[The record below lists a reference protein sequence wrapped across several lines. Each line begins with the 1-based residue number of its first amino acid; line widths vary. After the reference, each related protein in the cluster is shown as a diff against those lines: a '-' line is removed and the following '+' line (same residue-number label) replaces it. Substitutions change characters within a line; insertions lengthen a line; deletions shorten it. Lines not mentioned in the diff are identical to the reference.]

1 MCTFSKEHY
10 SENMANGVDQLETET
25 TVNTRWETDSHRD
38 ENDVKKINFN
48 QREKFESTNVI
59 SSGQKY

>member
-1 MCTFSKEHY
+1 
-10 SENMANGVDQLETET
+10 MANGVDQLETET